1 MGCKSDVMK
10 KLLLTTVLAVFGFT
24 VAGMIAGCS
33 PSKPKVD
40 IAAQLEALKSSDAN
54 VKSDALATIAEA
66 GPAAA
71 TAVPQLIEELK
82 NSNALVRRLAA
93 YALGQVGAPAAT
105 VALPELRKL
114 MDDGDRDV
122 VRNAL
127 NAIKAIDPKS
137 PEAKVQIPNVSQ

>member
-1 MGCKSDVMK
+1 MGCKSEAMK
-10 KLLLTTVLAVFGFT
+10 KLLLTTILAVLSLA
-24 VAGMIAGCS
+24 VAGLVTGCS

-66 GPAAA
+66 GPAATA
-71 TAVPQLIEELK
+71 AVPQLIEELK

-93 YALGQVGAPAAT
+93 YALGQIGAPAAT